1 MQALTHLNTFGCA
14 LDQLTLP
21 EASLR
26 VLKRALS
33 YTSTT
38 RLFPPFLLSSSLLS
52 SHSSLLF
59 SPSLSPF
66 PPVNRRMDEWVC
78 LSRIDVGRGAVEEG
92 PKELDFQL
100 EAEFGRER
108 KVTRN
113 LKRKHD
119 EINHVQKV
127 GLREIREGEEA
138 GSERKWESLWKQ
150 KMRGRMLGLT
160 RNGGGMR
167 EGKRGWGEGSLEGRR
182 RSE

>member
-1 MQALTHLNTFGCA
+1 
-14 LDQLTLP
+14 
-21 EASLR
+21 
-26 VLKRALS
+26 
-33 YTSTT
+33 
-38 RLFPPFLLSSSLLS
+38 
-52 SHSSLLF
+52 
-59 SPSLSPF
+59 
-66 PPVNRRMDEWVC
+66 MDEWVC

-92 PKELDFQL
+92 QKELDFQL

-160 RNGGGMR
+160 RNGGRMR

-182 RSE
+182 